1 MNTDSMKR
9 YCNGHCNNMQI
20 IMFFVI
26 KLVFVIFWTW
36 ILNVLCRGGAGW
48 LSWFLVLFP
57 FIMMFAV
64 ALTMFGSALV
74 TGGSYISSYGQQFVQ
89 PNFVQPNV
97 VQPNVVQ
104 PNVAMPPVPHA
115 VSNNT
120 AMLVNGMPAPKM

>member
-1 MNTDSMKR
+1 
-9 YCNGHCNNMQI
+9 
-20 IMFFVI
+20 
-26 KLVFVIFWTW
+26 
-36 ILNVLCRGGAGW
+36 VLCRGGAGW
-48 LSWFLVLFP
+48 LSWLLVLFP

-89 PNFVQPNV
+89 PNV

-120 AMLVNGMPAPKM
+120 AMLVNGMPAPNM